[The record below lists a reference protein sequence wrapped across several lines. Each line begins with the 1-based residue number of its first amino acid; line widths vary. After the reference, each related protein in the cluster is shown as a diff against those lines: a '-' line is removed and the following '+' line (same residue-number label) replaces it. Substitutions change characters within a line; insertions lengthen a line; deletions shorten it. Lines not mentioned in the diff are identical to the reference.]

1 MNTHKKARKG
11 ATTDQAEPHQ
21 EPAFEQIQLR
31 AYEIYIQRGRQDGL
45 DLDDW
50 FQAERELKTS
60 GTRGRNGIR
69 VFGQVERQRAVRGK
83 HGNRNR

>member
-1 MNTHKKARKG
+1 MNTHKKPRKD
-11 ATTDQAEPHQ
+11 ATTDLAEPHH
-21 EPAFEQIQLR
+21 EPAFGQIQLR

-50 FQAERELKTS
+50 FQAEKELKTS
-60 GTRGRNGIR
+60 GRNGTR
-69 VFGQVERQRAVRGK
+69 VIGQVERQSAIRGK